1 MVDAVE
7 KLEALEGFVG
17 GPVAAARLLGVN
29 YTGSYC
35 AWKSG
40 RRDIPLYIYRSV
52 AAHLRLYIGGANYAV
67 E

>member
-7 KLEALEGFVG
+7 KLEALESYVG

-35 AWKSG
+35 AWKAG
-40 RRDIPLYIYRSV
+40 RREPPVYIRQSIT
-52 AAHLRLYIGGANYAV
+52 AHLKLFSNGLL
-67 E
+67 